1 MVNFFDVLTRLSALA
16 RLAVLTAIA
25 LGFAASVSL
34 AAVQPNDKRVA
45 LVIGN
50 GAYQSA
56 VRLDNAVFDARAV
69 ADSFRKLGFQ
79 VVDGYDL
86 DIDQMRSKVSEFS
99 AALSDSKSAVI
110 YYAGHGISVDEEN
123 YLVPTDIVLK
133 SPTDLDLNAIS
144 VSLLL
149 KQMKR
154 DDRVN
159 IVILDACR
167 DNPFSAVLARQKTRA
182 LVVER
187 GLTPIDGD
195 LARGTLIAF
204 ASDPK
209 SSALD
214 GPTGAHSPFTEAFL
228 SHLFDAGVTIDTVM
242 SRVRNDVWEK
252 TGHHQ
257 LPWVNTSLIGE
268 YELNPQ
274 PRSEPVIES
283 AKPSTSLAEPLADS
297 RQAQENLL
305 WESAQ
310 HSNLGADYQAYLSA
324 FPAGVFAQMAKNRIA
339 STESPRTSAPTPA
352 PQTLAMAEPSS
363 LKDDALKDSVAT
375 ADTERALDLGAAG
388 EKEVQQRLSALD
400 IYAGPKTGRLDPAT
414 RSALGEWQR
423 KSGFAPT
430 SFLDAAQLA
439 ALKADSETEYQKS
452 HAAQP
457 ATQPAA
463 PETPRRVFVKPSPKP
478 PVMRSAKPSAPATP
492 ARRVVKRTNLNRPET
507 AEQAAPP
514 PPPPVFLGGSPAWRH
529 KAGLPELPTDPGMGG
544 RPPGFWVGS
553 SGGLLLGGFRH

>member
-1 MVNFFDVLTRLSALA
+1 MTKFLTGLTQLAQAALVA
-16 RLAVLTAIA
+16 AWAATAIA
-25 LGFAASVSL
+25 WTVTPSA
-34 AAVQPNDKRVA
+34 AAVQPTEKRVA

-56 VRLDNAVFDARAV
+56 VRLDNAVFDAKAV
-69 ADSFRKLGFQ
+69 AESFRKLGFQ

-99 AALSDSKSAVI
+99 AALSNSKSAVI

-167 DNPFSAVLARQKTRA
+167 DNPFAAVLAKQKTRA

-187 GLTPIDGD
+187 GLTRIDGD

-209 SSALD
+209 STALD

-228 SHLFDAGVTIDTVM
+228 SHLFDTGVTIDTVM

-268 YELNPQ
+268 YELNP
-274 PRSEPVIES
+274 
-283 AKPSTSLAEPLADS
+283 S
-297 RQAQENLL
+297 RRR
-305 WESAQ
+305 
-310 HSNLGADYQAYLSA
+310 
-324 FPAGVFAQMAKNRIA
+324 NR
-339 STESPRTSAPTPA
+339 PRTTRSRSRHRVNSPLTEAGAGEPPLGVRAAFKPVGRLPGLSHRLSERRVRANGEEQNRQHGEREDLRVDARATNPRQGGAERSQRRRAERQLSRLPTP
-352 PQTLAMAEPSS
+352 
-363 LKDDALKDSVAT
+363 K
-375 ADTERALDLGAAG
+375 
-388 EKEVQQRLSALD
+388 
-400 IYAGPKTGRLDPAT
+400 GR
-414 RSALGEWQR
+414 
-423 KSGFAPT
+423 
-430 SFLDAAQLA
+430 
-439 ALKADSETEYQKS
+439 
-452 HAAQP
+452 
-457 ATQPAA
+457 
-463 PETPRRVFVKPSPKP
+463 
-478 PVMRSAKPSAPATP
+478 
-492 ARRVVKRTNLNRPET
+492 
-507 AEQAAPP
+507 
-514 PPPPVFLGGSPAWRH
+514 
-529 KAGLPELPTDPGMGG
+529 
-544 RPPGFWVGS
+544 
-553 SGGLLLGGFRH
+553 

>member
-1 MVNFFDVLTRLSALA
+1 MTKFSSRLTRLIQAALVALSAA
-16 RLAVLTAIA
+16 TAIPI
-25 LGFAASVSL
+25 ASVPSA
-34 AAVQPNDKRVA
+34 AAVQPADKRVA
-45 LVIGN
+45 LIIGN
-50 GAYQSA
+50 GAYQNA
-56 VRLDNAVFDARAV
+56 VRLDNAVFDAKAV
-69 ADSFRKLGFQ
+69 AEFFRKLGFQ

-99 AALSDSKSAVI
+99 AALSDSRSAVI

-167 DNPFSAVLARQKTRA
+167 DNPFAAVLARQKTRA

-187 GLTPIDGD
+187 GLTRIDGD

-209 SSALD
+209 STALD

-228 SHLFDAGVTIDTVM
+228 SHLFDPGVTIDTVM

-274 PRSEPVIES
+274 PASEPAADATKPVATPSES
-283 AKPSTSLAEPLADS
+283 AADP

-310 HSNLGADYQAYLSA
+310 HSNLPADYQAYLSA
-324 FPAGVFAQMAKNRIA
+324 FPSGVFAQMAKNRIA
-339 STESPRTSAPTPA
+339 SMESARTSSPTPA
-352 PQTLAMAEPSS
+352 PQTLAMVEPTSPRDDAVKDNIGDRRHRKGAEPRRGGREGSS
-363 LKDDALKDSVAT
+363 
-375 ADTERALDLGAAG
+375 
-388 EKEVQQRLSALD
+388 
-400 IYAGPKTGRLDPAT
+400 
-414 RSALGEWQR
+414 
-423 KSGFAPT
+423 
-430 SFLDAAQLA
+430 
-439 ALKADSETEYQKS
+439 
-452 HAAQP
+452 
-457 ATQPAA
+457 AA
-463 PETPRRVFVKPSPKP
+463 PQR
-478 PVMRSAKPSAPATP
+478 A
-492 ARRVVKRTNLNRPET
+492 
-507 AEQAAPP
+507 
-514 PPPPVFLGGSPAWRH
+514 
-529 KAGLPELPTDPGMGG
+529 
-544 RPPGFWVGS
+544 
-553 SGGLLLGGFRH
+553 

>member
-1 MVNFFDVLTRLSALA
+1 MTKFLSDLTRLFRAALVMA
-16 RLAVLTAIA
+16 WAVTAIILSA
-25 LGFAASVSL
+25 FPSS
-34 AAVQPNDKRVA
+34 AAVQTTDKRIA

-50 GAYQSA
+50 GAYQNA
-56 VRLDNAVFDARAV
+56 VRLDNAVFDAKAV

-99 AALSDSKSAVI
+99 AALSDSQSAVI

-167 DNPFSAVLARQKTRA
+167 DNPFAAVLARQKTRA

-228 SHLFDAGVTIDTVM
+228 AHLFDSGVTIDTVM

-274 PRSEPVIES
+274 PASKPVVEN
-283 AKPSTSLAEPLADS
+283 AKPITAPSEFAVDP

-324 FPAGVFAQMAKNRIA
+324 FPGGVFAQMAKNRIA
-339 STESPRTSAPTPA
+339 SMESARTSAPPPA
-352 PQTLAMAEPSS
+352 PQTLAMTEPTGPKTDE
-363 LKDDALKDSVAT
+363 LKDNLGT
-375 ADTERALDLGAAG
+375 ADTERALNLTPAG
-388 EKEVQQRLSALD
+388 EKEVQQRLAALD
-400 IYAGPKTGRLDPAT
+400 LYKGPVTGALDPAT
-414 RSALGEWQR
+414 RSALAEWQK

-430 SFLDAAQLA
+430 SFLDSAQVA
-439 ALKADSETEYQKS
+439 ALKADSETEYQKYL
-452 HAAQP
+452 AAQP
-457 ATQPAA
+457 AAA
-463 PETPRRVFVKPSPKP
+463 EAPRRALARPSPKA
-478 PVMRSAKPSAPATP
+478 PVVRAAKPSAPATP
-492 ARRVVKRTNLNRPET
+492 ARRVVKRKNPNRSET
-507 AEQAAPP
+507 ADQAPP
-514 PPPPVFLGGSPAWRH
+514 PPVADQGGSPAWRH
-529 KAGLPELPTDPGMGG
+529 AAGLPELPSDPGMGG
-544 RPPGFWVGS
+544 RPPGFWLGS
-553 SGGLLLGGFRH
+553 SGGLLIGGFRRH

>member
-1 MVNFFDVLTRLSALA
+1 MAKRFGMRGRLCLLALA
-16 RLAVLTAIA
+16 ALAPIA
-25 LGFAASVSL
+25 FSLAASVSE
-34 AAVQPNDKRVA
+34 AAVSPSGKRVA

-56 VRLDNAVFDARAV
+56 IRLDNAVFDAKAV
-69 ADSFRKLGFQ
+69 AGSFRKLGFQ
-79 VVDGYDL
+79 VVDVYDL

-159 IVILDACR
+159 IVILDAGR
-167 DNPFSAVLARQKTRA
+167 DNPFAAVLARQKTRA

-228 SHLFDAGVTIDTVM
+228 AHLFDAGVPIDTVM

-268 YELNPQ
+268 YELNPDIA
-274 PRSEPVIES
+274 PEPTAES
-283 AKPSTSLAEPLADS
+283 AKPSASPAEILADP
-297 RQAQENLL
+297 RQAQENLM
-305 WESAQ
+305 W
-310 HSNLGADYQAYLSA
+310 
-324 FPAGVFAQMAKNRIA
+324 
-339 STESPRTSAPTPA
+339 
-352 PQTLAMAEPSS
+352 
-363 LKDDALKDSVAT
+363 
-375 ADTERALDLGAAG
+375 
-388 EKEVQQRLSALD
+388 
-400 IYAGPKTGRLDPAT
+400 
-414 RSALGEWQR
+414 
-423 KSGFAPT
+423 
-430 SFLDAAQLA
+430 
-439 ALKADSETEYQKS
+439 
-452 HAAQP
+452 
-457 ATQPAA
+457 
-463 PETPRRVFVKPSPKP
+463 
-478 PVMRSAKPSAPATP
+478 
-492 ARRVVKRTNLNRPET
+492 
-507 AEQAAPP
+507 
-514 PPPPVFLGGSPAWRH
+514 
-529 KAGLPELPTDPGMGG
+529 
-544 RPPGFWVGS
+544 
-553 SGGLLLGGFRH
+553 

>member
-1 MVNFFDVLTRLSALA
+1 M
-16 RLAVLTAIA
+16 
-25 LGFAASVSL
+25 
-34 AAVQPNDKRVA
+34 QPTEKRVA

-56 VRLDNAVFDARAV
+56 VRLDNAVFDAKAV
-69 ADSFRKLGFQ
+69 AESFRKLGFQ

-167 DNPFSAVLARQKTRA
+167 DNPFAAVLARQKTRA

-214 GPTGAHSPFTEAFL
+214 GPPGAAQSLYGGVSRSSVRPRGAHR
-228 SHLFDAGVTIDTVM
+228 H
-242 SRVRNDVWEK
+242 
-252 TGHHQ
+252 GH
-257 LPWVNTSLIGE
+257 
-268 YELNPQ
+268 
-274 PRSEPVIES
+274 EPGS
-283 AKPSTSLAEPLADS
+283 K
-297 RQAQENLL
+297 R
-305 WESAQ
+305 
-310 HSNLGADYQAYLSA
+310 
-324 FPAGVFAQMAKNRIA
+324 R
-339 STESPRTSAPTPA
+339 
-352 PQTLAMAEPSS
+352 
-363 LKDDALKDSVAT
+363 
-375 ADTERALDLGAAG
+375 
-388 EKEVQQRLSALD
+388 
-400 IYAGPKTGRLDPAT
+400 
-414 RSALGEWQR
+414 LGE
-423 KSGFAPT
+423 
-430 SFLDAAQLA
+430 D
-439 ALKADSETEYQKS
+439 
-452 HAAQP
+452 
-457 ATQPAA
+457 
-463 PETPRRVFVKPSPKP
+463 
-478 PVMRSAKPSAPATP
+478 
-492 ARRVVKRTNLNRPET
+492 
-507 AEQAAPP
+507 
-514 PPPPVFLGGSPAWRH
+514 
-529 KAGLPELPTDPGMGG
+529 
-544 RPPGFWVGS
+544 RPPSIAVGQHVAD
-553 SGGLLLGGFRH
+553 RRI